1 MLMHLRRRG
10 VSDAASTSST
20 NNYDIMQQHG
30 NCSLNS
36 VQTAYTD
43 HGLIEAVTAV
53 CISLQITRAEDFF
66 LVSFFFLP
74 QIISSLCVDP

>member
-1 MLMHLRRRG
+1 
-10 VSDAASTSST
+10 
-20 NNYDIMQQHG
+20 MQQHG

-53 CISLQITRAEDFF
+53 RISLQITRAEE
-66 LVSFFFLP
+66 FFFFGVLFLLP
-74 QIISSLCVDP
+74 QTISSLCFDPCSFFAKLKNNC